1 MPRRFQARLEKHFAV
16 TAFLVSCHLST
27 WRLAI
32 DLGLAGRNDEQQLV
46 RTAREFG
53 STPNLDAST

>member
-1 MPRRFQARLEKHFAV
+1 MTDASAIPSQAGV